1 MCIADLRYLARSGR
15 ISRLSGLASGLLG
28 IRPVISPEAEGVRR
42 LALAHSQAAQRDF
55 VLARLRTL
63 AKQGRPELL
72 LLEYSDNEA
81 WVREAMAPQIR
92 AILPDS
98 ELQVAP
104 LSLSSGVHMGPGTWA
119 LALCPKLGDW

>member
-1 MCIADLRYLARSGR
+1 MCSSDLAVCEEYVCIADLRYLARSGR

-55 VLARLRTL
+55 VLARLRAL

-98 ELQVAP
+98 ELQA
-104 LSLSSGVHMGPGTWA
+104 
-119 LALCPKLGDW
+119 